1 MFYDI
6 IIVGGGIAGLY
17 TMFQL
22 SKKYPEKKVLLL
34 EKGSYLGGRVKTFKN
49 KWMDVE
55 EGAGR
60 FSNSHTL
67 FIELIQELGLGDLV
81 SKASTDVVFFPS
93 DGTSRVQTNILE
105 MDLDLD
111 SDSKSVSGSNTIKE
125 NSEKIITGKIYETV
139 LDPLFNMG
147 LTTVVGDKTLPCS
160 GLVAKVIL
168 AGKLE
173 NRDYLV
179 GLTFE
184 QYARKVLSK
193 EEVEY
198 IKACFGYYSELV
210 IMNAYDSMRLM
221 EGLGP
226 LNDFFVLSSKKGGFE
241 SVIEKMV
248 EKIHANVGGKDGGNY
263 KILLNKEVVSCK
275 HLVGEMGGTGFE
287 VKVKGGTGGGNAG
300 EVYRG
305 GKCVLA
311 LTKNVLEKLLKGFR
325 SNGTEVKVSGVLNM
339 VNKIKSGSLCRIYSA
354 FDVGSEGD
362 VWFKDMHKWTTNNP
376 VRMVIPVNEK
386 RGVVMISYSDNKFA
400 DYWWKM
406 WNSGGAREVNRN
418 LKRWIEESIGRKIPM
433 PKHTQVFYWGYGV
446 GYWGVGADSSLISEA
461 LIQPFKEHDIDLF
474 ICGESYS
481 ANYQQWIE
489 GALETSKKVV
499 WNLQREP

>member
-17 TMFQL
+17 TMYQL
-22 SKKYPEKKVLLL
+22 SKKYPDKKVLLL
-34 EKGSYLGGRVKTFKN
+34 EKGSYLGGRVRTFKN

-60 FSNSHTL
+60 FSNSHVL
-67 FIELIQELGLGDLV
+67 FIELIQELGLSHLV

-93 DGTSRVQTNILE
+93 DGTPSVQTNILE

-111 SDSKSVSGSNTIKE
+111 LDSRFGSGSNTIKE

-173 NRDYLV
+173 NRDYLI

-184 QYARKVLSK
+184 QYAKKVLSK
-193 EEVEY
+193 EEVEF
-198 IKACFGYYSELV
+198 IKACFGYYSELI

-226 LNDFFVLSSKKGGFE
+226 LNDFFVLSAKKGGFGL
-241 SVIEKMV
+241 VIEKMV
-248 EKIHANVGGKDGGNY
+248 EKIRANCGDGGNY
-263 KILLNKEVVSCK
+263 KILLNKDVVSCK

-287 VKVKGGTGGGNAG
+287 VKVRGNGSGGGEG
-300 EVYRG
+300 YKG

-311 LTKNVLEKLLKGFR
+311 LTKDVLEKLLKGFR
-325 SNGTEVKVSGVLNM
+325 SNGPEVKVSGVLNM
-339 VNKIKSGSLCRIYSA
+339 VNKIKSGSLCRIYSV
-354 FDVGSEGD
+354 FDVHGERGGEEGGD
-362 VWFKDMHKWTTNNP
+362 VWFKGMHKWTTNNP
-376 VRMVIPVNEK
+376 VRMVIPVDEK
-386 RGVVMISYSDNKFA
+386 RGVIMISYSDNKFA

-406 WNSGGAREVNRN
+406 WNRGGAREVNRN
-418 LKRWIEESIGRKIPM
+418 LQRWIEESIGRKIPM

-461 LIQPFKEHDIDLF
+461 LIQPFREQDIDLF

-481 ANYQQWIE
+481 QDYQQWIE

-499 WNLQREP
+499 GSIL